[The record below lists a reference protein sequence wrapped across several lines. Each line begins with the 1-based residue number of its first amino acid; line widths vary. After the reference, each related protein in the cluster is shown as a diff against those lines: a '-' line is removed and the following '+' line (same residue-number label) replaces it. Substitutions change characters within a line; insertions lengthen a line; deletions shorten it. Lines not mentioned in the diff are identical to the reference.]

1 MLVTDD
7 CGNAKE
13 VDAVCALDTGGGAS
27 ALTASLPTNDS
38 GTPLNRW

>member
-13 VDAVCALDTGGGAS
+13 VDAKYDGPGKHQCL
-27 ALTASLPTNDS
+27 SLMQS
-38 GTPLNRW
+38 VL